1 MPHGRIRSSQRSP
14 SDPNHKLRVGV
25 IGIGYLG
32 KYHVEKYATIPEV
45 QIVGLAD
52 RLLPRAQEW
61 ANKLGAAAFSDYQE
75 LMGEV
80 DAVSV
85 VVPTDQHHRVAKD
98 FLQSG
103 SDVLLEKPISSTLWE
118 AEDLMATA
126 KKYGRILQVGH
137 LERFNPAIQAARD
150 KIRAPLFIESH
161 RLTPFR
167 GRGTEVD
174 VVLDLMIHDLDI
186 ILHLV
191 RSKVEHIH
199 AVGVPVLTEKVDIA
213 NARLQFEGG
222 CVANIT
228 ASRISVEDQRRI
240 RIFQPDTYL
249 AVDYAAKKVSLYRR
263 IFTPGKANVEIASEQ
278 VKVKPGDA
286 LEMEIRSFVHSSMN
300 REAPLVTGEDGKK
313 ALALA
318 MDINEQIRAN
328 IERIPSIAS
337 FYEMREGL
345 LDASW

>member
-1 MPHGRIRSSQRSP
+1 
-14 SDPNHKLRVGV
+14 VGV

-32 KYHVEKYATIPEV
+32 KFHVEKYASIPEV
-45 QIVGLAD
+45 RIVGLAD
-52 RLLPRAQEW
+52 RIVARAKEW
-61 ANKLGAAAFSDYQE
+61 ADKLGSKAVSDYRE
-75 LMGEV
+75 LLGAV

-85 VVPTDQHHRVAKD
+85 AVPTDQHHRLAKD

-118 AEDLMATA
+118 AEDLISTTQR
-126 KKYGRILQVGH
+126 YGRILQVGH
-137 LERFNPAIQAARD
+137 LERFNPAIQASWD
-150 KIRAPLFIESH
+150 KIQAPLFIESH

-186 ILHLV
+186 ILHVV

-222 CVANIT
+222 CVANIN

-240 RIFQPDTYL
+240 RFFQPDAYL
-249 AVDYAAKKVSLYRR
+249 AVDYAAKKVALYRR
-263 IFTPGKANVEIASEQ
+263 ISTLGKGNIEITSEQ

-286 LEMEIRSFVHSSMN
+286 LEMEIRSFVRSSMS
-300 REAPLVTGEDGKK
+300 RTTPVVTAEDGKK

-318 MDINEQIRAN
+318 LDINEQIRTN
-328 IERIPSIAS
+328 IKKIPSISS

-345 LDASW
+345 LDASR

>member
-1 MPHGRIRSSQRSP
+1 MPHGKIRSSQSRPLDSTQ
-14 SDPNHKLRVGV
+14 KLRVGV

-32 KYHVEKYATIPEV
+32 KFHVEKYASIPGV
-45 QIVGLAD
+45 QIVGLVDRIFPRAREWAD
-52 RLLPRAQEW
+52 RLGTKP
-61 ANKLGAAAFSDYQE
+61 FSDYRE
-75 LMGEV
+75 LLGAV

-103 SDVLLEKPISSTLWE
+103 SDVLLEKPISSTLRE
-118 AEDLMATA
+118 AEDLIATA
-126 KKYGRILQVGH
+126 KKFGRILQVGH

-191 RSKVEHIH
+191 RSEVEYIH
-199 AVGVPVLTEKVDIA
+199 AVGVSVLTEKVDIA
-213 NARLQFEGG
+213 NARVQFEGG

-249 AVDYAAKKVSLYRR
+249 AVDCAAKKVAMYRR
-263 IFTPGKANVEIASEQ
+263 IFTSGKANVEIASEQ

-300 REAPLVTGEDGKK
+300 REAPMVTGEDGKK

-318 MDINEQIRAN
+318 IDINEQIRAN
-328 IERIPSIAS
+328 IEKIPSIAS
-337 FYEMREGL
+337 FFEMREGL
-345 LDASW
+345 PDASW

>member
-1 MPHGRIRSSQRSP
+1 MSHGNIKNSP
-14 SDPNHKLRVGV
+14 SGPSGQKLRVGV
-25 IGIGYLG
+25 VGIGYLG
-32 KYHVEKYATIPEV
+32 KFHVEKYASIPEV

-52 RLLPRAQEW
+52 RIVARAKEW
-61 ANKLGAAAFSDYQE
+61 ADKLGSKAFSDYQE
-75 LMGEV
+75 LLGAV
-80 DAVSV
+80 DVVSV
-85 VVPTDQHHRVAKD
+85 AVPTDQHHRVAKD

-118 AEDLMATA
+118 AEDLISTTQ
-126 KKYGRILQVGH
+126 KYGRILQVGH
-137 LERFNPAIQAARD
+137 LERFNPAILAVRE
-150 KIRAPLFIESH
+150 KIRTPLFIEAH

-186 ILHLV
+186 ILNVV

-213 NARLQFEGG
+213 NARIQFEGG

-228 ASRISVEDQRRI
+228 ASRISIEDQRRL

-249 AVDYAAKKVSLYRR
+249 AVDYASKKVAMYRR
-263 IFTPGKANVEIASEQ
+263 IPASGRPNAEIISEQ
-278 VKVKPGDA
+278 VPVEPGDA
-286 LEMEIRSFVHSSMN
+286 LEMEIRSFLRSSMN
-300 REAPLVTGEDGKK
+300 RTTPLVTGEDGKK

-318 MDINEQIRAN
+318 MDINEQIRTN
-328 IERIPSIAS
+328 IKKIPSISS
-337 FYEMREGL
+337 FYEMREDL
-345 LDASW
+345 LDASR